1 MEKRTT
7 KKKAEGLGD
16 TVENVLK
23 LTGISKL
30 VNFVAGEDCGCEER
44 KEKLNALFPYR
55 TPKCLTEDEYT
66 YLTESQVLSKQT
78 LKPSEQDAILKVYNR
93 IFGISR
99 EPTSCATCWM
109 EIIQKM
115 QKVFNEY
122 MDDANS

>member
-66 YLTESQVLSKQT
+66 YLNESAVLNKQT
-78 LKPSEQDAILKVYNR
+78 LKPSEQDAILKIYNR

-99 EPTSCATCWM
+99 EPTSCATCWL
-109 EIIQKM
+109 EIINKM
-115 QKVFNEY
+115 KKVFNEY
-122 MDDANS
+122 AE

>member
-7 KKKAEGLGD
+7 KKKSEGLGD
-16 TVENVLK
+16 TVAQITK
-23 LTGISKL
+23 ATGIDKL
-30 VNFVAGEDCGCEER
+30 VKFVAGEDCGCDAR

-66 YLTESQVLSKQT
+66 YLTESNVLTKQT
-78 LKPSEQDAILKVYNR
+78 IKPSEQDAILKIYNR

-109 EIIQKM
+109 EIINKM
-115 QKVFNEY
+115 QKVYNEY
-122 MDDANS
+122 ITE

>member
-44 KEKLNALFPYR
+44 KAKLNALFPYR
-55 TPKCLTEDEYT
+55 QVKCLTEDEYT
-66 YLTESQVLSKQT
+66 YLTESEVLNKQT
-78 LKPSEQDAILKVYNR
+78 LKPSEQDAILKIYNR

-109 EIIQKM
+109 EIINKM
-115 QKVFNEY
+115 KTVFNEY
-122 MDDANS
+122 VVE

>member
-16 TVENVLK
+16 TVAQITK
-23 LTGISKL
+23 ATGIDKL
-30 VNFVAGEDCGCEER
+30 VKFVAGEDCGCDAR

-66 YLTESQVLSKQT
+66 YLTESNVLTKQT
-78 LKPSEQDAILKVYNR
+78 IKPSEQDAILKIYNR

-99 EPTSCATCWM
+99 EPTSCATCWL
-109 EIIQKM
+109 EIIIKM
-115 QKVFNEY
+115 QKVYNEY
-122 MDDANS
+122 ITE

>member
-1 MEKRTT
+1 MAKTRTPR
-7 KKKAEGLGD
+7 KKAEGLGD

-30 VNFVAGEDCGCEER
+30 VNFVAGEDCGCEAR

-66 YLTESQVLSKQT
+66 YLNESAVLNKQT
-78 LKPSEQDAILKVYNR
+78 LKPSEQDAILKIYNR

-109 EIIQKM
+109 EIINKM
-115 QKVFNEY
+115 KKVFNEY
-122 MDDANS
+122 AE

>member
-7 KKKAEGLGD
+7 KKKPEGLGD
-16 TVENVLK
+16 TVAQITK
-23 LTGISKL
+23 ATGIDKL
-30 VNFVAGEDCGCEER
+30 VKFVAGEDCGCDAR

-66 YLTESQVLSKQT
+66 YLTESNVLTKQT
-78 LKPSEQDAILKVYNR
+78 IKPSEQDAILKIYNR

-109 EIIQKM
+109 EIINKM
-115 QKVFNEY
+115 QKVYNEY
-122 MDDANS
+122 ITE

>member
-30 VNFVAGEDCGCEER
+30 VNFVAGEDCGCEAR

-55 TPKCLTEDEYT
+55 TPKCLTEDEHT
-66 YLTESQVLSKQT
+66 YLTESAVLNKQT
-78 LKPSEQDAILKVYNR
+78 LKPSEQDAILKIYNR

-99 EPTSCATCWM
+99 EPTSCATCWL
-109 EIIQKM
+109 EIINKM
-115 QKVFNEY
+115 KKVFNEY
-122 MDDANS
+122 AE

>member
-16 TVENVLK
+16 TVAQITK
-23 LTGISKL
+23 ATGIDKL
-30 VNFVAGEDCGCEER
+30 VKFVAGEDCGCDAR

-66 YLTESQVLSKQT
+66 YLTESNVLTKQT
-78 LKPSEQDAILKVYNR
+78 IKPSEQDAILKIYNR

-109 EIIQKM
+109 EIINKM
-115 QKVFNEY
+115 QKVYNEY
-122 MDDANS
+122 ITE

>member
-16 TVENVLK
+16 TVAQITK
-23 LTGISKL
+23 ATGIDKL
-30 VNFVAGEDCGCEER
+30 VKFVAGEDCGCDER

-66 YLTESQVLSKQT
+66 YLTESNVLTKQT
-78 LKPSEQDAILKVYNR
+78 IKPSEQDAILKIYNR

-109 EIIQKM
+109 EIINKM
-115 QKVFNEY
+115 LMYLLEL
-122 MDDANS
+122 S

>member
-1 MEKRTT
+1 MEKRTP

-16 TVENVLK
+16 TVENVLEA
-23 LTGISKL
+23 TG
-30 VNFVAGEDCGCEER
+30 VAKVAKWIMGDDCNCEAR

-66 YLTESQVLSKQT
+66 YLNESAVLNKQT
-78 LKPSEQDAILKVYNR
+78 LKPSEQDAILKIYNR

-109 EIIQKM
+109 EIINKM
-115 QKVFNEY
+115 KKVFNEY
-122 MDDANS
+122 AE

>member
-16 TVENVLK
+16 TVAQITK
-23 LTGISKL
+23 ATGIDKL
-30 VNFVAGEDCGCEER
+30 VKFVAGEDCGCDAR

-66 YLTESQVLSKQT
+66 YLTESNVLTKQT
-78 LKPSEQDAILKVYNR
+78 IKPSEQDAILKIYNR

-115 QKVFNEY
+115 QKVYNEY
-122 MDDANS
+122 ITE